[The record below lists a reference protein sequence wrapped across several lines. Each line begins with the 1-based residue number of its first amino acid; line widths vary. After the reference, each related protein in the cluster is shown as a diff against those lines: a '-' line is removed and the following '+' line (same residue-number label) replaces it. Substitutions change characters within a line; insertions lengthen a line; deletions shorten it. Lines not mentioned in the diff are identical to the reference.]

1 VSDDRT
7 ARSRAEKRIQALH
20 QELARHARLY
30 YHEDAPEISD
40 AEYDRRFREL
50 EALETEWPELALL
63 DSPTRRVGIPPA
75 AGFETVRHR
84 VPMRSL
90 DNSMD
95 EAGVRVWQ
103 ERIQRQ
109 LDRNDAIA
117 LVAEPKLD
125 GAAVELVY
133 EDGALVVG
141 ATRGDGLVGE
151 DVSANLRHVVALPL
165 SLREAPKGHVSVY
178 GEVVLPLRAFRR
190 LNALR
195 KANGLEPFANPR
207 NAAAGALRQLH
218 AVDRERLR
226 SLAFYAYA
234 VGEGLPGTVR
244 TQWEVQGQ
252 LRAWGFDVS
261 PESARLPDLEAALVW
276 FASLLGK
283 RESLPI
289 EIDGAVLK
297 VDELSLQ
304 RDLGELARVPRW
316 AIAYKFPPH
325 QEHTRVLEIF
335 ASVGRTG
342 ALTPVAKLEPV
353 RVGGVTVRNASLHN
367 QDEVERKDVRVGDTV
382 IVQRAGD
389 VIPQIVGVVKALRP
403 KGTRAWRLPERCPVC
418 DTAAV
423 REEGGAVTRC
433 PNRAC
438 PAKLKNRLL
447 HLAGRSALDVDGL
460 GEKLVDQLL
469 DTGLNI
475 RSTLSGSQCQF
486 TG

>member
-30 YHEDAPEISD
+30 YHEDAPEISE

-90 DNSMD
+90 DNAMD

-133 EDGALVVG
+133 EDGVLVVG

-195 KANGLEPFANPR
+195 KAKGLEPFANPR

-226 SLAFYAYA
+226 SLAFYA
-234 VGEGLPGTVR
+234 
-244 TQWEVQGQ
+244 
-252 LRAWGFDVS
+252 
-261 PESARLPDLEAALVW
+261 
-276 FASLLGK
+276 
-283 RESLPI
+283 
-289 EIDGAVLK
+289 
-297 VDELSLQ
+297 
-304 RDLGELARVPRW
+304 
-316 AIAYKFPPH
+316 
-325 QEHTRVLEIF
+325 
-335 ASVGRTG
+335 
-342 ALTPVAKLEPV
+342 
-353 RVGGVTVRNASLHN
+353 
-367 QDEVERKDVRVGDTV
+367 
-382 IVQRAGD
+382 
-389 VIPQIVGVVKALRP
+389 
-403 KGTRAWRLPERCPVC
+403 
-418 DTAAV
+418 
-423 REEGGAVTRC
+423 
-433 PNRAC
+433 
-438 PAKLKNRLL
+438 
-447 HLAGRSALDVDGL
+447 
-460 GEKLVDQLL
+460 
-469 DTGLNI
+469 
-475 RSTLSGSQCQF
+475 
-486 TG
+486 